1 MRTKQGKGGPIAIGL
16 HALVRVRLGPRG
28 QGLADL
34 QSLGRW
40 RCRGDTGRPRR
51 SLPALSLGLR
61 FTPVPVPGLVLT
73 GTSLGIMTRV
83 WTNLSLN

>member
-40 RCRGDTGRPRR
+40 RYHCRGDTGRPRR
-51 SLPALSLGLR
+51 SLPALFLLASDSLLSPSLTWCSQAPHWGL
-61 FTPVPVPGLVLT
+61 
-73 GTSLGIMTRV
+73 
-83 WTNLSLN
+83 